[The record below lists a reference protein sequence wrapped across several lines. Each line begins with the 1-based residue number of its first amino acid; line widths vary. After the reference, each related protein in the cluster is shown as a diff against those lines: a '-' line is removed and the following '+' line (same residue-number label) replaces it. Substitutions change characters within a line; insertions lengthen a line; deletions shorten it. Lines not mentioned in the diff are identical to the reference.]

1 MTEAEMT
8 DGGRTD
14 EDPVANGFA
23 YGQRA
28 CVTTNSVERR
38 LA

>member
-1 MTEAEMT
+1 MTN
-8 DGGRTD
+8 GGWTN
-14 EDPVANGFA
+14 EDPAANGFA

-28 CVTTNSVERR
+28 CVTTNNVESR